1 MITLLYYSADW
12 IKPKPKI
19 TALNGYII
27 NAQGSINNMQ
37 NAAYENNANL
47 IILIGFKGTK
57 QTLNAITAIFKDSQ
71 DTSFAF
77 YSPSPKPDFL
87 LECMHLGITEIFT
100 EFNKKNL
107 LNAISN
113 IQKKSESKPRKKTIK
128 RQCIGF
134 ISAKG
139 GDGASF
145 VSANFAAGLAKSNEH
160 KILIIDLSLPFGDV
174 DMFLTNK
181 KSTYDLVDFANSI
194 QRLDDPLIESM
205 VQKISPNLHLI
216 PSPRD
221 YERAMTLT
229 QDLIFQLLDLV
240 RATYDFVIL
249 DFSEGINPLS
259 IGVLDKLEH
268 LYIVLSLS
276 LPSIRKA
283 NQILS
288 LCENIENGT
297 AIAANKIS
305 AVINAR
311 KENFDLNVK
320 NVESALER
328 RIKYVV
334 PYDYEVLQESLLKGM
349 IAINVN
355 PKSNFSKFMEEWA
368 TKWTGSTSIKKESSL
383 WTRIRKKTGK

>member
-1 MITLLYYSADW
+1 MITLLYYSTDW
-12 IKPKPKI
+12 SKPKPKI
-19 TALNGYII
+19 TTSNGYVI
-27 NAQGSINNMQ
+27 NAQGSINNLP
-37 NAAYENNANL
+37 NSVYENNANL
-47 IILIGFKGTK
+47 IILIGFKETK
-57 QTLNAITAIFKDSQ
+57 QTFNAITSILKDSQ
-71 DTSFAF
+71 DCNFAF
-77 YSPSPKPDFL
+77 YLPNPKPDFL

-107 LNAISN
+107 INAINN
-113 IQKKSESKPRKKTIK
+113 IQKKSESKPRKKAIK
-128 RQCIGF
+128 KQCIGF

-145 VSANFAAGLAKSNEH
+145 VSANLAAGLAKSNDH

-181 KSTYDLVDFANSI
+181 KSTYDLVDFAHSI
-194 QRLDDPLIESM
+194 DRLDDPLIESM

-229 QDLIFQLLDLV
+229 QDLIFQLLDLL
-240 RATYDFVIL
+240 RASYDFVVL

-268 LYIVLSLS
+268 LYIVLSMS

-283 NQILS
+283 NQILN
-288 LCENIENGT
+288 LCESTENGT
-297 AIAANKIS
+297 VIAVNKIS

-334 PYDYEVLQESLLKGM
+334 PYDYDVLQESLLKGM

-355 PKSNFSKFMEEWA
+355 PKSHFSKFMEEWA
-368 TKWTGSTSIKKESSL
+368 AKWTGSSNVKKEASL